1 MNPPRVHP
9 LFHIAIRASVLV
21 LGIALLTT
29 GLVGLRPQRAEAV
42 GDPVI
47 AAAGDIACDPLDSNF
62 NHLNGT
68 ATKCHMKYTGQQMAS
83 GGYAAV
89 LALGDEQYECGGA
102 SAFTQSYD
110 PTWGP
115 VKPITHPAIGNHEY
129 DTSGGTGCGTGA
141 AGYFGY
147 FGAAAGQ
154 AGQGYYSF
162 DVGTWHLIALNS
174 NCSFVSCAAGSAQE
188 TWLKN
193 DLAANTDTCTLAYFH
208 HPAFSAGPSK
218 VAKLKPF
225 WNDLYSAK
233 ADLVLN
239 GHKHNYQRLSKMNPD
254 GAVDANG
261 VREIIVGTGGK
272 DRGLSATLWPGT
284 GASDGKHFGILELAL
299 HPTSYDW
306 KFIADTGEILD
317 SGSDQCV
324 GGGGGGG
331 GGGNTAP
338 TAENASPTVLQDS
351 SNNALTLTGH
361 DAETCNLNFSI
372 VSPPAGTLDP
382 LAVQPC
388 TSGSPNTDTANT
400 SYTPPPGFSGTDT
413 FTYKVNDGTT
423 DSNVATV
430 TITVSPTGGGGGGG
444 GGSISL
450 RSSSSAAN
458 PTSTSLTIPA
468 PAGVQA
474 GDVMVAGISVRGQP
488 AITPPSGWVLVRQDV
503 NGTTQKQAVYYK
515 VATGSEPGSYTWT
528 FAASRAATGGIL
540 DYTGVNTA
548 NPIDASGGQV
558 NSTSSRSV
566 TAPSIT
572 TTVAG
577 DQLVGFFCI
586 TGNNTFTPPAGE
598 AERFDVASNAVSPY
612 ISSEGAD
619 ELDSTAG
626 PTGSRTATAALQ
638 GQGIGQLVALRPA

>member
-1 MNPPRVHP
+1 MSSTPRSSFSFRVFP
-9 LFHIAIRASVLV
+9 RASVLV
-21 LGIALLTT
+21 LGVALLTT
-29 GLVGLRPQRAEAV
+29 GLIGLRPQRAAAV

-115 VKPITHPAIGNHEY
+115 VKSITHPAVGNHEY
-129 DTSGGTGCGTGA
+129 NTSGGTGCGSGA

-147 FGAAAGQ
+147 FGPAAGEP
-154 AGQGYYSF
+154 GKGYYSF
-162 DVGTWHLIALNS
+162 DVGTWHLISLNS
-174 NCSFVSCAAGSAQE
+174 NCSFVSCAANSAQE
-188 TWLKN
+188 QWLKN
-193 DLAANTDTCTLAYFH
+193 DLATHSNTCTVAYWH

-218 VAKLKPF
+218 MASLKPF

-254 GAVDANG
+254 GAVDPNG
-261 VREIIVGTGGK
+261 VREIIVGTGGVN
-272 DRGLSATLWPGT
+272 RGLSAQLWPGT
-284 GASDGKHFGILELAL
+284 GASDGTHFGILELTL
-299 HPTSYDW
+299 HPTGYDW
-306 KFIADTGEILD
+306 KFIADSGQVLD

-331 GGGNTAP
+331 GNTAP
-338 TAENASPTVLQDS
+338 TADDGTSTVLQDS

-372 VSPPAGTLDP
+372 VTPPVGAPDP

-388 TSGSPNTDTANT
+388 TSGSPNTDTATT
-400 SYTPPPGFSGTDT
+400 SYTPPPGFSGTDS
-413 FTYKVNDGTT
+413 FTYKANDGTT

-430 TITVSPTGGGGGGG
+430 NITVTPTGGGGGGG
-444 GGSISL
+444 GTIAL

-458 PTSTSLTIPA
+458 ATATSLTIPA
-468 PAGVQA
+468 PSGVQA
-474 GDVMVAGISVRGQP
+474 GDVMLAGISVRGQP
-488 AITPPSGWVLVRQDV
+488 AITPPPGWVQVRQDV

-515 VATGSEPGSYTWT
+515 VATGPEAGPYTWT
-528 FAASRAATGGIL
+528 FPVSRAATGGIL

-548 NPIDASGGQV
+548 SPIDASDGLV
-558 NSTSSRSV
+558 NATASRSV

-572 TTVAG
+572 TTVGG
-577 DQLVGFFCI
+577 DQLVGFFCV

-598 AERFDVASNAVSPY
+598 TERFDVASNAVSPY

-619 ELDSTAG
+619 ELDSAAG
-626 PTGSRTATAALQ
+626 PTGTRTATASLQ
-638 GQGIGQLVALRPA
+638 GQGIGQLIALRPA

>member
-1 MNPPRVHP
+1 MQLTPRSPRSLRH
-9 LFHIAIRASVLV
+9 ASVLF
-21 LGIALLTT
+21 LGVALLTT
-29 GLVGLRPQRAEAV
+29 GLVGLRPQRAAAL

-68 ATKCHMKYTGQQMAS
+68 ATKCHMKYTAQQLVS
-83 GGYAAV
+83 GGYEAV

-102 SAFTQSYD
+102 SAFPQSYD
-110 PTWGP
+110 PTWGQ
-115 VKPITHPAIGNHEY
+115 VKSITHPAIGNHEY
-129 DTSGGTGCGTGA
+129 NTSGGTGCGTGA

-162 DVGTWHLIALNS
+162 DVGTWHLISLNS

-188 TWLKN
+188 TWLEN
-193 DLAANTDTCTLAYFH
+193 DLAANTNTCTLAYFH

-225 WNDLYSAK
+225 WSDLYAAK

-254 GAVDANG
+254 GALDANG

-284 GASDGKHFGILELAL
+284 GASDGRHFGILELTL

-306 KFIADTGEILD
+306 KFIADSGEILD
-317 SGSDQCV
+317 SGSDECV
-324 GGGGGGG
+324 GGGGG

-338 TAENASPTVLQDS
+338 TAENGTSTVLQDS

-361 DAETCNLNFSI
+361 DAETCNLNFAI

-400 SYTPPPGFSGTDT
+400 SYTPPPGFSGTDS

-430 TITVSPTGGGGGGG
+430 TITVSPKGGGGGG

-450 RSSSSAAN
+450 RSSSSGAN

-468 PAGVQA
+468 PTGVQA

-488 AITPPSGWVLVRQDV
+488 AITPPSGWALVRQDV

-528 FAASRAATGGIL
+528 FAASRAASGGIL
-540 DYTGVNTA
+540 DYIGVNTS

-558 NSTSSRSV
+558 NATASRSV

-572 TTVAG
+572 TSTPG
-577 DQLVGFFCI
+577 DQLIGFFCM
-586 TGNNTFTPPAGE
+586 TGNNTFTPPTGQT
-598 AERFDVASNAVSPY
+598 ERYDVVSNTVSPY
-612 ISSEGAD
+612 IASEGAD
-619 ELDSTAG
+619 ELQSAAG
-626 PTGSRTATAALQ
+626 ATGSRTATTSLQ

>member
-1 MNPPRVHP
+1 MGSSPRSP
-9 LFHIAIRASVLV
+9 LSFRLLPRAFVV
-21 LGIALLTT
+21 VVGMALLTT
-29 GLVGLRPQRAEAV
+29 GLVGLRPQRAAAA

-47 AAAGDIACDPLDSNF
+47 AAAGDIACDPNDSNF

-68 ATKCHMKYTGQQMAS
+68 ATKCHMKYTGQQMSS

-115 VKPITHPAIGNHEY
+115 VKSITHPAVGNHEY
-129 DTSGGTGCGTGA
+129 NTSGGTGCASGA

-147 FGAAAGQ
+147 FGTAAGEP
-154 AGQGYYSF
+154 GKGYYSF

-188 TWLKN
+188 TWLKS
-193 DLAANTDTCTLAYFH
+193 DLAGNTQTCTLAYWH
-208 HPAFSAGPSK
+208 HPAFSAGPSRMNS
-218 VAKLKPF
+218 LKPF
-225 WNDLYSAK
+225 WNDLYAAD

-261 VREIIVGTGGK
+261 VREIIVGTGGVN
-272 DRGLSATLWPGT
+272 RGLSSSATLWPGT
-284 GASDGKHFGILELAL
+284 GASDGKHFGILELTL
-299 HPTSYDW
+299 HPSGYDW
-306 KFIADTGEILD
+306 KFIADTGQVLD

-331 GGGNTAP
+331 NTAP
-338 TAENASPTVLQDS
+338 TAENGTSTVLQDS

-372 VSPPAGTLDP
+372 VTPPAGTLDP

-400 SYTPPPGFSGTDT
+400 SYAPPPGFSGTDS

-430 TITVSPTGGGGGGG
+430 TITVTPSGGGGGGG
-444 GGSISL
+444 GPISL

-458 PTSTSLTIPA
+458 PTATTLTIPA

-474 GDVMVAGISVRGQP
+474 GDVMLAGISVRGQP
-488 AITPPSGWVLVRQDV
+488 AITPPPGWVLVRQDV

-515 VATGSEPGSYTWT
+515 VATGFEPGSYTWT
-528 FAASRAATGGIL
+528 FAASRAASGGIL
-540 DYTGVNTA
+540 DYTGVSTA
-548 NPIDASGGQV
+548 NPIDASGGLV
-558 NSTSSRSV
+558 NATSSTSV

-577 DQLVGFFCI
+577 DELIGFFCI
-586 TGNNTFTPPAGE
+586 TGNNSFTPPPGTT
-598 AERFDVASNAVSPY
+598 ERFDVASNAVSPY
-612 ISSEGAD
+612 LTSEGAD
-619 ELDSTAG
+619 ELRSSVGA
-626 PTGSRTATAALQ
+626 TGSRTATASLQ